1 MAQPG
6 KAAIPP
12 PRRRRHD
19 INYRDAK
26 VRREILIRQ
35 RRELWTPEQVASFAR
50 HFRLKPGM
58 KLLDAGCGYGYIM
71 RTYGPYCMP
80 RGELV
85 GLDREKKLL
94 ATAARFCRR
103 EGLAK
108 VARFVRGDICA
119 QPFPDNIFDIS
130 IAHVVFCHLAEP
142 EKALDELIRVTKP
155 GGCVAVFDNAI
166 GGIGGGSNWS
176 SCGTEDPRE
185 LLLYAEVGMRMLT
198 GRTELGQGSF
208 SVGCHIPAWMEARGL
223 NDVDARTNE
232 RVSWI
237 APPYRSPAQQ
247 TAHRNVKERIR
258 ERVGTPRITKADR
271 EQMKAGG
278 LSEHKMKTCHE
289 LNVRERQRFIKA
301 VRDGTAAFAGSG
313 PFWCIWGFKP

>member
-1 MAQPG
+1 M
-6 KAAIPP
+6 
-12 PRRRRHD
+12 RRKHD

-35 RRELWTPEQVASFAR
+35 RREIWTPEQIQSFTR

-85 GLDREKKLL
+85 GLDRDKKLL
-94 ATAARFCRR
+94 ATAARFCHK

-108 VARFVRGDICA
+108 AARFVCGDICA
-119 QPFPDNIFDIS
+119 QPFSDNTFDVS
-130 IAHVVFCHLAEP
+130 IAHVVFCHLAGP
-142 EKALDELIRVTKP
+142 EKALDELIRVTRP

-166 GGIGGGSNWS
+166 SGTGGGSGWGSWS
-176 SCGTEDPRE
+176 TEDPRD
-185 LLLYAEVGMRMLT
+185 LLLGAEIGLRARA
-198 GRTELGQGSF
+198 GRTRLGQGDY
-208 SVGCHIPAWMEARGL
+208 SVGCHIPAWMEARGM

-232 RVSWI
+232 RVHWF

-247 TAHRNVKERIR
+247 TAYRSLKERLR
-258 ERVGTPRITKADR
+258 ESARGRSTTKAEL

-278 LSEHKMKTCHE
+278 LSERKISESHE
-289 LNVRERQRFIKA
+289 LELRMRRRLRSAMK
-301 VRDGTAAFAGSG
+301 DGTTAFAGSG
-313 PFWCIWGFKP
+313 PFWCTWGFKP